1 MIQDPQ
7 GSASVSGRRFRIYR
21 WPFTPSLP
29 SATQLGCHSVTTD
42 NFPGTSLLSDSLKVY
57 QNSRQGFFCPLTPWG
72 HFLSPITTPHLHP
85 TTAPG
90 RPETSKHAGCIFAL
104 ACLPGCW
111 GTRLLKSKLSEGSRR
126 VGGRTVHSQLV
137 DGVLR
142 DDRVGG
148 EVGDHVGATEAAGA
162 GGRRLPFAGQRA
174 QGHGA
179 GSGRTGPHPA
189 PGPARVRGARV
200 GHRQAGGAG
209 SAGSRRP
216 SWARRVARRQPPQP
230 WGSAVQSRQAGAA
243 SSPPQAASGA
253 GLRYGWAGRAPWV
266 GPAAAPPRSSWHPP
280 DPAARVRTRKNG
292 PPDSVVWAKEE
303 SWVSKKG

>member
-1 MIQDPQ
+1 MLAFPAG
-7 GSASVSGRRFRIYR
+7 GSESTDGPSPRVSRV
-21 WPFTPSLP
+21 PHS
-29 SATQLGCHSVTTD
+29 SAVTRSPHT
-42 NFPGTSLLSDSLKVY
+42 TSLGRAYFQIPSKSTR
-57 QNSRQGFFCPLTPWG
+57 NSRQGFFCPLTPWG
-72 HFLSPITTPHLHP
+72 HCLPPITTPHLHP

-90 RPETSKHAGCIFAL
+90 HPETSKHAGCIFAL

-111 GTRLLKSKLSEGSRR
+111 GRRLLKSKLSEGSRR

-162 GGRRLPFAGQRA
+162 GGRRLPFAGQNA

-179 GSGRTGPHPA
+179 SSRRTGPHPD
-189 PGPARVRGARV
+189 PGPARGRGARV
-200 GHRQAGGAG
+200 GLRQAGGAG

-230 WGSAVQSRQAGAA
+230 WGSAVKSRQPGAA
-243 SSPPQAASGA
+243 SSPPQPASGA
-253 GLRYGWAGRAPWV
+253 GRRYGVGRAGAV
-266 GPAAAPPRSSWHPP
+266 GRPCRRPAPEFVAPTGSSCVRP
-280 DPAARVRTRKNG
+280 DLGNKNR
-292 PPDSVVWAKEE
+292 PPDSVVWAKE
-303 SWVSKKG
+303 